1 MNKTDSRR
9 KLLKS
14 IAVGT
19 GAVVAGK
26 SLPDSWSRPVV
37 DSVLLPAH
45 AATSI
50 RSFSGPVRRG
60 GGG

>member
-37 DSVLLPAH
+37 DSVMLPAH
-45 AATSI
+45 AMTSGTV
-50 RSFSGPVRRG
+50 SYSGAVASG
-60 GGG
+60 N